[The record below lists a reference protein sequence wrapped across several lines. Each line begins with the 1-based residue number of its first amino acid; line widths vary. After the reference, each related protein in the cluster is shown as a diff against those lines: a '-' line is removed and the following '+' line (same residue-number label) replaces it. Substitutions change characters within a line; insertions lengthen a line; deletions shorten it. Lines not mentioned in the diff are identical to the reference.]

1 MFALAEAA
9 GVALLVGFGIGYG
22 GQLYMPHMP
31 PAGIDYDI
39 LFILS
44 GILVGVVSYGVICAL
59 IFLPLEG
66 LLLLAWAALRLL
78 RSQRGGVLSRFR
90 WYYLPVAY
98 AVGIAIGFVL
108 AVVGMYPYVAS

>member
-1 MFALAEAA
+1 MAVLAEAA

-22 GQLYMPHMP
+22 GRLPMP
-31 PAGIDYDI
+31 YS
-39 LFILS
+39 LFNPV
-44 GILVGVVSYGVICAL
+44 GILIGVVSYGVICAL

-66 LLLLAWAALRLL
+66 LLLLAWAVLRLL

-108 AVVGMYPYVAS
+108 AVVGMYPKIAS

>member
-1 MFALAEAA
+1 MVALAEAA
-9 GVALLVGFGIGYG
+9 GIALLVGFGIGFG
-22 GQLYMPHMP
+22 GALYMP
-31 PAGIDYDI
+31 PAGIDYDS
-39 LFILS
+39 LFNPI

-66 LLLLAWAALRLL
+66 LLLLAWAVLRLL

-108 AVVGMYPYVAS
+108 AVVGMYPKIAS